1 MEYLVV
7 IIASILAGVGTGLV
21 GLSAATAMVPLLIVL
36 CPTFRGE
43 HGAYMA
49 TAIALASDILGSAV
63 TTGIYAK
70 NKKIDLKHG
79 WIMTACIISM
89 CAVGSVAAFFTHQ
102 QVLGGFSLFLCV
114 AIGIRFLVKPDSKKK
129 ESVSALHKLTIKEI
143 AVSLFFGLTIGF
155 GTGFFGSGGG
165 MMMLIVFT
173 AFLGYDRKTAVGTS
187 TFIMTFTALIASVSH
202 ILIEPAII
210 LECWDYLL
218 IAIVTATVFSMLSAQ
233 FANKVNGKL
242 VGIVTGVILLVLGL
256 TMITLNYRNIIL
268 ENIDVVLLSE
278 FGRVFGLF
286 IAIIVAAASV
296 LIIIRYTT
304 KVPGY
309 VFRKLLHIVAMLAIF
324 PLLFLTDIWWMAV
337 AVDVAF
343 LILVIIALQLVEKC
357 KFYDGLFQQK
367 GKHEVII
374 SFICLFSM
382 IGVFIALCWGLLGP
396 EYKYMA
402 ATAMMAW
409 GPGDGLA
416 AIVGIT
422 WGKKKLTG
430 KMIEGTKTVEGTVA
444 MGVTSLVCTALTLIF
459 MSNLRWYVILT
470 TALVVGVI
478 AAFTELF
485 TKKGWDTITVPVV
498 SLVVLLVVGGLCG
511 ASFSADENVSPNE
524 ATETKLLLH
533 DAQNALE
540 IYGITENG
548 TERIRLVYKEEN
560 IDIDGAFSNIYEET
574 PSVCIKD
581 IDHDD
586 ADEIILA
593 VRRHTG
599 KKRTYDFY
607 ICDKKDD
614 WTTSLYEVT
623 QEEILAMISYQYDET
638 DNTILFAETGGE
650 HLEVL
655 LPEWSAEYPFAG
667 DVSFTEEYFYDVS
680 AMTLEVIAQIR
691 MTDSLPYK
699 PLGIIF
705 DVRYADG
712 AISLE
717 FRKFELFI
725 NEAANEEVQVNQP
738 GKPYITSITPISDDQ
753 MEVSFVYEINGEIKE
768 YSLISQR
775 LPDCGLEPQ
784 DRVHVELIDIDGD
797 GTSEVVCKVY
807 YTGNTLSELCGD
819 LYVYKV
825 NEGELEHVLS
835 LGGEFGVPD
844 DRWITATYST
854 DTALYV
860 STGTKRWEDG
870 ELYTDPIFY
879 KVEYEDGVWRTL
891 ECELPEVDN
900 LKCW

>member
-63 TTGIYAK
+63 TTHVYAK

-89 CAVGSVAAFFTHQ
+89 CAVGSIAAFFTHQ

-129 ESVSALHKLTIKEI
+129 EAVSALHKLTMKEI

-218 IAIVTATVFSMLSAQ
+218 IAIVTATVFSLLSAQ
-233 FANKVNGKL
+233 FANKVKGKI

-256 TMITLNYRNIIL
+256 SMITLNYWEVISKNI
-268 ENIDVVLLSE
+268 NMTLLSE
-278 FGRVFGLF
+278 FGRVLGLF
-286 IAIIVAAASV
+286 LAIIIAMATV

-324 PLLFLTDIWWMAV
+324 PLLFLTDNWWIAV

-343 LILVIIALQLVEKC
+343 LIMVIIALQLVEKC

-374 SFICLFSM
+374 SFVCLFSM
-382 IGVFIALCWGLLGP
+382 IGAFIALCWGLLGP
-396 EYKYMA
+396 ECKYMA
-402 ATAMMAW
+402 AAAMMAW
-409 GPGDGLA
+409 GPGDGMA

-422 WGKKKLTG
+422 WGKKKLSG

-444 MGVTSLVCTALTLIF
+444 MGVTSCICTAVTLALLGE
-459 MSNLRWYVILT
+459 MEWYVILPVS
-470 TALVVGVI
+470 LVIGVI

-485 TKKGWDTITVPVV
+485 TKRGWDTITVPVV
-498 SLVVLLVVGGLCG
+498 SLAVLLAVGGLCG
-511 ASFSADENVSPNE
+511 TIFE
-524 ATETKLLLH
+524 
-533 DAQNALE
+533 
-540 IYGITENG
+540 G
-548 TERIRLVYKEEN
+548 N
-560 IDIDGAFSNIYEET
+560 IAAAHNDVNNQ
-574 PSVCIKD
+574 
-581 IDHDD
+581 D
-586 ADEIILA
+586 ADYVI
-593 VRRHTG
+593 
-599 KKRTYDFY
+599 
-607 ICDKKDD
+607 
-614 WTTSLYEVT
+614 
-623 QEEILAMISYQYDET
+623 EEAC
-638 DNTILFAETGGE
+638 
-650 HLEVL
+650 
-655 LPEWSAEYPFAG
+655 
-667 DVSFTEEYFYDVS
+667 
-680 AMTLEVIAQIR
+680 
-691 MTDSLPYK
+691 
-699 PLGIIF
+699 
-705 DVRYADG
+705 
-712 AISLE
+712 
-717 FRKFELFI
+717 
-725 NEAANEEVQVNQP
+725 
-738 GKPYITSITPISDDQ
+738 ITSITPISDDE
-753 MEVSFVYEINGEIKE
+753 MEITFSYVLDGESKTHSFTSV
-768 YSLISQR
+768 R

-784 DRVHVELIDIDGD
+784 DRAHIELIDMNGD

-807 YTGNTLSELCGD
+807 YIGNTFTELCGD
-819 LYVYKV
+819 LYVYQV
-825 NEGELEHVLS
+825 AEDGLEPVLS
-835 LGGEFGVPD
+835 LGTDYGVPD
-844 DRWITATYST
+844 GRWITATYST
-854 DTALYV
+854 DAALYV
-860 STGTKRWEDG
+860 ETGAKRWEDG
-870 ELYTDPIFY
+870 ELYTDPVFY
-879 KVEYEDGVWRTL
+879 KVECIDGAWLTK
-891 ECELPEVDN
+891 ECELPESE
-900 LKCW
+900 LQIW